1 MTQRYDLLSPRARK
15 DKTFWVKIGAAF
27 VRDKGGFSLQ
37 FDALPLPDA
46 EGRVTVMMVEPRENG
61 DRPAPQQKGGG
72 PLPDDFDA
80 IPFAAEWRA

>member
-46 EGRVTVMMVEPRENG
+46 EGRVTVMMVEPRERTPDPMGAAAQTNG
-61 DRPAPQQKGGG
+61 MAGFNAGGI
-72 PLPDDFDA
+72 DDE
-80 IPFAAEWRA
+80 IPF